1 MKHFSS
7 FKPNTGLTLKKPN
20 LINGCLFK
28 NRSMTALTY
37 LTVSFIVFSL
47 IGLSSCTKSE
57 STSGTNVTVMNFGSA
72 MEKVNK
78 LIEDDPNISI
88 DPKVVARDAG
98 QS

>member
-1 MKHFSS
+1 
-7 FKPNTGLTLKKPN
+7 
-20 LINGCLFK
+20 
-28 NRSMTALTY
+28 MTALTY
-37 LTVSFIVFSL
+37 LTVSFIVSSL
-47 IGLSSCTKSE
+47 IGLSSCTKPE
-57 STSGTNVTVMNFGSA
+57 STSGPNVTVMNFGSA